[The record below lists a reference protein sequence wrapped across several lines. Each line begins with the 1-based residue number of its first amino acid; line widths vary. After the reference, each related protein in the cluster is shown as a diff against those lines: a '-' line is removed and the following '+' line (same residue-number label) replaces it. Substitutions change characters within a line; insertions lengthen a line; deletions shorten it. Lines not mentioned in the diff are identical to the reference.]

1 MINFFIGL
9 LIGFI
14 LPFPTYVSMRYYIKQ
29 LDDEIL
35 ELYQKLNEKEI

>member
-14 LPFPTYVSMRYYIKQ
+14 LPLPNYIFMKSYIKQ
-29 LDDEIL
+29 LDEEIL
-35 ELYQKLNEKEI
+35 ELCQMLDEKEI

>member
-1 MINFFIGL
+1 MEFILGF

-35 ELYQKLNEKEI
+35 ELSQKLNEKEI